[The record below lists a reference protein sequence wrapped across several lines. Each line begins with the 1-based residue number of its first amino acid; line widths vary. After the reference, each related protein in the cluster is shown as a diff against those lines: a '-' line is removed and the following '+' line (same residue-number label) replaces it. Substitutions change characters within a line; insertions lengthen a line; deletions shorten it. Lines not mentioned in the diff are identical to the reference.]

1 MKRYLPLFILAL
13 SLATGIS
20 CAGSKKAEKDD
31 VKTVQAKAEWRAF
44 DQAVEKAAAEKK
56 YVVVDFYTDW
66 CKWCKVMDDKTYAD
80 SSVVTALDENFVIA
94 KINGESS
101 ETITFMG
108 KTMSQSDFTMNMKI
122 RGFPSTLFMDSDGEV
137 IDILPGYIEAPVFL
151 KILAYVS
158 TEAYKTK
165 KLDDYLSGK

>member
-1 MKRYLPLFILAL
+1 MKRYLPLLILAL
-13 SLATGIS
+13 SLTTGIS
-20 CAGSKKAEKDD
+20 CAGNKKAEKDD
-31 VKTVQAKAEWRAF
+31 VKTVQAKAEWLAF
-44 DQAVEKAAAEKK
+44 DQAMEKAAADKK

-80 SSVVTALDENFVIA
+80 SSVAAALKENFVIA

-101 ETITFMG
+101 EKITYLG
-108 KTMSQSDFTMNMKI
+108 KTMAQSEFTMNMKVS
-122 RGFPSTLFMDSDGEV
+122 GFPSTLFMDSDGKV
-137 IDILPGYIEAPVFL
+137 IGILPGYIEAPVFL

>member
-1 MKRYLPLFILAL
+1 MKRYLPLLILAL
-13 SLATGIS
+13 SLTTGVS
-20 CAGSKKAEKDD
+20 CAGNKKAEKDD
-31 VKTVQAKAEWRAF
+31 AKTVPAKAEWLAF
-44 DQAVEKAAAEKK
+44 DQAMEQAAAAQK

-80 SSVVTALDENFVIA
+80 SSVAAALKQNFVIA

-101 ETITFMG
+101 EKITYQG
-108 KTMSQSDFTMNMKI
+108 KIMAQSDFTMNMKVS
-122 RGFPSTLFMDSDGEV
+122 GFPSTLFMDSDGKV
-137 IDILPGYIEAPVFL
+137 IGILPGYIEAPVFV

-158 TEAYKTK
+158 TQAYKTK